1 MIEMLTDI
9 VGVFIALFVAMLL
22 VFHRGLVSNSRI
34 SLFSMVVVVYE
45 AGDDTF
51 NSRTEKNCL
60 NPSRCL

>member
-1 MIEMLTDI
+1 MLRDI

-22 VFHRGLVSNSRI
+22 VSHHGSISNSRI

-51 NSRTEKNCL
+51 NAIENETADD
-60 NPSRCL
+60 